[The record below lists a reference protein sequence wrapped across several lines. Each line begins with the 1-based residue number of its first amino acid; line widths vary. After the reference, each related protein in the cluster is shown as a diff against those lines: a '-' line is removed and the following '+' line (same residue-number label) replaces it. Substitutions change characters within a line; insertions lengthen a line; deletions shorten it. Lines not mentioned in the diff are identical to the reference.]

1 MLPNLVSLIP
11 LHSPALLPTLHLSTA
26 LVYATGPPYPL
37 ISLPTLP
44 SCSLRAPLWISPAL
58 FTALFTDCARI
69 FLLLY
74 MFQPILWHGA
84 VGQVPLRDFRIS
96 LMGHNTIKTEEEVV
110 FFLTFLKSL
119 LMSQEALTSSWLYSN
134 ETIREGKKNLPL
146 FDTVT
151 VQRLKQLVIR
161 GLKVGILRL

>member
-74 MFQPILWHGA
+74 MFQPVLWYGA

-110 FFLTFLKSL
+110 FFWLFWNLCLCLKKHWPPLDSIQMKQSEKGKKISLCLTR
-119 LMSQEALTSSWLYSN
+119 SQFRDLSSSW
-134 ETIREGKKNLPL
+134 
-146 FDTVT
+146 
-151 VQRLKQLVIR
+151 
-161 GLKVGILRL
+161 